1 MSLFRRRKDG
11 NKTAFADHL
20 AKTLATTSKQLVW
33 LFAINGIAWIWCSYI
48 LAFMGRDQI
57 AEALS
62 GDVCKIVLGQM
73 GCYLITKTVENVFQ
87 YNDIFGPKANGI
99 ITPIPTTSETPSDQ
113 SMDIPLVQTSSP
125 SVKVEN
131 TIEEEMDYVADQLD
145 TDAAVEPD

>member
-1 MSLFRRRKDG
+1 MGLFRRHKDV
-11 NKTAFADHL
+11 NPNRLAFSDQL

-33 LFAINGIAWIWCSYI
+33 LFSLNGIAWIWCSYI

-62 GDVCKIVLGQM
+62 SNVCTIVLGQM
-73 GCYLITKTVENVFQ
+73 GCYLVTKTEENVFQ

-99 ITPIPTTSETPSDQ
+99 IAPIPTTSEPT
-113 SMDIPLVQTSSP
+113 IFEAPLVQTSSP

-131 TIEEEMDYVADQLD
+131 TIEEEMDYVASQLD
-145 TDAAVEPD
+145 TDAAEEPD